1 MAAAVGD
8 RRGIKIGVGDEG
20 PQRVLPAG
28 TAAVDTDARKIDPGP
43 RRRRR
48 ADPGDP
54 VGEAGVAEILVAD
67 VVKRFAPVGRPHA
80 VGLDDDKPQLRQL
93 RHRAERWP
101 PRHRH
106 VAVVRTG
113 VDVFD
118 HGVAAGRIKV
128 GGVENDAVDVGDAV
142 ASLGHKSLR
151 LRPASGHQA

>member
-8 RRGIKIGVGDEG
+8 RRGIEIGVGNEG

-28 TAAVDTDARKIDPGP
+28 TAAVDTDARKIDPGA
-43 RRRRR
+43 RCRRR
-48 ADPGDP
+48 ANRGDP
-54 VGEAGVAEILVAD
+54 VGEASVAEVFVAD
-67 VVKRFAPVGRPHA
+67 VMKRLAA
-80 VGLDDDKPQLRQL
+80 VGCPHPIGLHDDKPQLRQL
-93 RHRAERWP
+93 RHRAERRP

-128 GGVENDAVDVGDAV
+128 GGAENDAVDVGDAV
-142 ASLGHKSLR
+142 ASLGHTSLR